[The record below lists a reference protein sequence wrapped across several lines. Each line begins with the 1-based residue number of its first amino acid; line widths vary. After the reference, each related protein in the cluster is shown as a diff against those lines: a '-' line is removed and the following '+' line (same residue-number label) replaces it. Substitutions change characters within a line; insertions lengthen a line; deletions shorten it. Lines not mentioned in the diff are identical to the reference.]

1 MNYGIR
7 NMELSR
13 AYKFR
18 LYPDAKR
25 QREIDER
32 LILAQQFYNKILEK
46 SIASYKNGETK
57 VSMAQ
62 FNRFVREII
71 KEDKRYLKLYSQ
83 TRCEIEF
90 RLLKAY
96 KNFFRRATEK
106 KKGRRIKVGFPRFK
120 SRDRYDSLTYPQDNG
135 AFSMKKDRLRVSR
148 IGTMRIELH
157 RSIEGKVK
165 TMIIKREVKNY
176 YAIFTAINEVK
187 IPEVKDTNPVGID
200 LGLNNFIALSDGKTI
215 QKPKFFKK
223 KAKSIAKWQRIV
235 ARRTKWQGRKKA
247 EKQSKRRED
256 AKAHLSQEWA
266 NVTNQSNDFAHK
278 LADHLINSGYTSFAV
293 EKLNIQNMVK
303 NHNLAQA
310 IHNAAWSKTM
320 SFLSYKAES
329 AGKKRYEVNPDNTT
343 QECSSCHNIKRG
355 KEKLTLKD
363 RVYNCFVCGLVMDRD
378 INASINILNRA
389 TLGQRGSHAQGE
401 SVRPQREAVLEEL
414 RTDKTHPLRDAVIA

>member
-343 QECSSCHNIKRG
+343 QECSSCHNVKRG

-389 TLGQRGSHAQGE
+389 REGHSRSHAQGE
-401 SVRPQREAVLEEL
+401 SVRPQREAVLAEL

>member
-1 MNYGIR
+1 
-7 NMELSR
+7 MELPR

-18 LYPDAKR
+18 LYPDTKR

-32 LILAQQFYNKILEK
+32 LLLAQQFYNKILEK

-57 VSMAQ
+57 ISMAQ

-96 KNFFRRATEK
+96 QNFFRRIKEGNK
-106 KKGRRIKVGFPRFK
+106 KAGFPRFK
-120 SRDRYDSLTYPQDNG
+120 SIDRYKSLTYPQDNG
-135 AFSMKKDRLRVSR
+135 SFSIKKDRLRVSR
-148 IGTMRIELH
+148 IGTMRIDLH
-157 RSIEGKVK
+157 RNIKGTIK
-165 TMIIKREVKNY
+165 TLAIKREGKNY
-176 YAIFTAINEVK
+176 HAIFTTINDVK
-187 IPEVKDTNPVGID
+187 VPEVEDTNPVGID

-278 LADHLINSGYTSFAV
+278 LADRLVNSGYTSFAV